1 MKVPVIL
8 QQLKPQNYHP
18 THYSASLE
26 YNAPNLLNT
35 SSDAFQKCSSFTRN
49 YSLEPSQLMNNSG
62 EFLNLSLFQTFK
74 TRINGTKSEIVL
86 LNSVLNKI
94 ELTLN
99 KVNGNIEKLI
109 VNQQKIQRNLR
120 RAK

>member
-8 QQLKPQNYHP
+8 QQLKPQYYHP

-35 SSDAFQKCSSFTRN
+35 SSDAFQKRSSFTRN

-74 TRINGTKSEIVL
+74 TRINGTKSEIVF

-120 RAK
+120 RTK

>member
-8 QQLKPQNYHP
+8 QQLKAQNYQP
-18 THYSASLE
+18 THTSTSLVF
-26 YNAPNLLNT
+26 NVPNLINN

-49 YSLEPSQLMNNSG
+49 YSLEPSQLVNNSG

-74 TRINGTKSEIVL
+74 TRINGTKSEIYL
-86 LNSVLNKI
+86 LNGIVKKI
-94 ELTLN
+94 ELTLL

-120 RAK
+120 KMK